1 MFIEDADTI
10 QITVKYVRKNYIYD
24 AHTEKE
30 FKELE
35 LGEEE
40 SKKYNSVI
48 VTMKQMNWGLYNEL
62 QEDAMVDSGTGSK
75 EFNFKVFKENR
86 LKKLI
91 TGWDAKDKEGKLV
104 PVSSKAIK
112 QMAPAI
118 PEAILRAYDEI
129 SFLDEEEEKN

>member
-24 AHTEKE
+24 THTEKE

-48 VTMKQMNWGLYNEL
+48 VIMKQMNWGLYNEL
-62 QEDAMVDSGTGSK
+62 QEDAMVDSGTGSI
-75 EFNFKVFKENR
+75 FTPGSRV
-86 LKKLI
+86 
-91 TGWDAKDKEGKLV
+91 
-104 PVSSKAIK
+104 IK
-112 QMAPAI
+112 
-118 PEAILRAYDEI
+118 R
-129 SFLDEEEEKN
+129 